1 MCNTCKSRDGC
12 FAWKG
17 GDVMRRSMLFL
28 PGNNPNMLIN
38 GNCLGADAVIFDLE
52 DAVSPAEKDAA
63 RILVR
68 NTMRY
73 MDFKGC
79 EIIVRINSVDTDY
92 WKADIDAILPEK
104 PDLILLPKT
113 SLPGDVLMADEYMTQ
128 VEEKLG
134 FENNTVGLMPLI
146 ETALGVENAYVIAS
160 SSERVKALFLGA
172 EDLTAD
178 LQCKRTKEGREIEY
192 ARTRLVVAARAAGV
206 DVYDTPFT
214 DVNDDEGIVDD
225 AKIAKS
231 LGFTGKASIS
241 PRHVEV
247 INAVFSPTQ
256 ADIDYAYEVM
266 DAIRIAKEQGK
277 GAISLHGKMIDAP
290 IVARAE
296 RTILMA
302 EALGLD
308 RRDSNE

>member
-1 MCNTCKSRDGC
+1 
-12 FAWKG
+12 
-17 GDVMRRSMLFL
+17 MRRSMLFL

-38 GNCLGADAVIFDLE
+38 ASCLGADAVIFDLE

-73 MDFKGC
+73 MDLKGC
-79 EIIVRINSVDTDY
+79 EVIVRINSVDTNY
-92 WKADIDAILPEK
+92 WKKDLDTILPEK

-113 SLPGDVLMADEYMTQ
+113 STAEDALLADEYMTGL
-128 VEEKLG
+128 EEKLG
-134 FENNTVGLMPLI
+134 MEKNTVGLMPLI
-146 ETALGVENAYVIAS
+146 ETALGVENSFSIAS
-160 SSERVKALFLGA
+160 STKRVKALFLGA

-192 ARTRLVVAARAAGV
+192 ARTRLVVASRAAGI

-214 DVNDDEGIVDD
+214 DVNDDEGIYTD
-225 AKIAKS
+225 ANLAKA

-241 PRHVEV
+241 PRHIDA
-247 INAVFSPTQ
+247 INSVFSPTE
-256 ADIDYAYEVM
+256 AEVEYAYEVM
-266 DAIRIAKEQGK
+266 DAIRLAKEMGK
-277 GAISLHGKMIDAP
+277 GAIALRGKMIDAP

-296 RTILMA
+296 RTIAMA
-302 EALGLD
+302 KALGMD
-308 RRDSNE
+308 RREDK

>member
-1 MCNTCKSRDGC
+1 
-12 FAWKG
+12 
-17 GDVMRRSMLFL
+17 MRRSMLFL
-28 PGNNPNMLIN
+28 PGNTPNMLIN
-38 GNCLGADAVIFDLE
+38 GNCLGSDAVIFDLE

-73 MDFKGC
+73 MDFHGC
-79 EIIVRINSVDTDY
+79 EMIVRINSIDTPY
-92 WKADIDAILPEK
+92 WKQDIDAILPQK
-104 PDLILLPKT
+104 PGLILLPKT
-113 SLPGDVLMADEYMTQ
+113 GSTADVLEADAYISQ
-128 VEEKLG
+128 VEQALGLEK
-134 FENNTVGLMPLI
+134 NTVGLMPLI
-146 ETALGVENAYVIAS
+146 ETALGVENAFSIAS
-160 SSERVKALFLGA
+160 ATKRVKALFLGA

-214 DVNDDEGIVDD
+214 DVNDDEGIWTD
-225 AKIAKS
+225 AGYAKA

-256 ADIDYAYEVM
+256 KDVDYAYEVM
-266 DAIRIAKEQGK
+266 EAIALAKSQGR

-290 IVARAE
+290 IVARAQQ
-296 RTILMA
+296 TIEMA
-302 EALGLD
+302 QALGME
-308 RRDSNE
+308 RGN